1 MEDVNVSND
10 LRQLSH
16 GQVKALEYSH
26 YDING
31 YHFWMAELEVSH
43 PLAAITNS
51 RVVTSGKDATGHV
64 TDYYGIVQNI
74 VEYTFNGAKECRAV
88 FFQCVWFDPIN
99 DTRVDDFGMVEV
111 KHESCYSRSNL
122 LLAHQVLQVYYLSYP
137 LPSLEYWWVVCKVN
151 PKMHTH

>member
-31 YHFWMAELEVSH
+31 YHFWMAKLEVSH
-43 PLAAITNS
+43 PLAAITNN

-88 FFQCVWFDPIN
+88 FFQCV
-99 DTRVDDFGMVEV
+99 DDFGMVEV
-111 KHESCYSRSNL
+111 KHESRYSRSNL
-122 LLAHQVLQVYYLSYP
+122 LLAHQV
-137 LPSLEYWWVVCKVN
+137 
-151 PKMHTH
+151 